1 MVAYAP
7 KIVLQLPMS
16 DPNLLD
22 EFVESCLRDG
32 VVLICV
38 WGPDCGHVEDL
49 IDEIVVGNGADY
61 SRFIVTTSHGEE
73 SLADVI
79 EFAENWTTES
89 DGGTQ
94 VVSL

>member
-1 MVAYAP
+1 
-7 KIVLQLPMS
+7 MS

-38 WGPDCGHVEDL
+38 LGPDCSHVEDL
-49 IDEIVVGNGADY
+49 IDEIVVGDGTDCG
-61 SRFIVTTSHGEE
+61 RFIVTSSHGEE

-79 EFAENWTTES
+79 KFAESWTTES
-89 DGGTQ
+89 DGGVQ